1 MAVTTGDLA
10 LYLGA
15 TVDVDRASLML
26 ALAADLCSAIVSP
39 LPDEASAVV
48 LSCAA
53 RGYSNP
59 QAVTY
64 ETTGPYSV
72 QRPWAGLYLT
82 RSERS
87 ALKRLAGVGGAFTI
101 NPLADDVLVGYG
113 DPLAYPTAADSEEL
127 AEDEGFV

>member
-1 MAVTTGDLA
+1 MAVTTGDLSM
-10 LYLGA
+10 YLGVV
-15 TVDVDRASLML
+15 VDEGRASLML
-26 ALAADLCSAIVSP
+26 ALAADLCSTIVSP
-39 LPDEASAVV
+39 LPDEARAVV

-59 QAVTY
+59 QGVTY

-72 QRPWAGLYLT
+72 QRPYPGLYLT

-87 ALKRLAGVGGAFTI
+87 ALKRMAGVGGAFTI

-113 DPLAYPTAADSEEL
+113 DPLDYPTVDYSEEL
-127 AEDEGFV
+127 AKDEGFA